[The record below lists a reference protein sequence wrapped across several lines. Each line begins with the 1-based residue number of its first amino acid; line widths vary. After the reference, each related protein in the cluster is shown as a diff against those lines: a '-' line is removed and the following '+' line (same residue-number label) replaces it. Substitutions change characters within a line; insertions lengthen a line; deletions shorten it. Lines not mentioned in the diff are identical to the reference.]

1 MKLSNSPR
9 MSSGSS
15 EPGWWGSTSN
25 EMKHGRLQFFEV
37 RSYILGLL
45 DALLLF
51 GGELNFVSIVT
62 DDRT

>member
-1 MKLSNSPR
+1 MV
-9 MSSGSS
+9 GID
-15 EPGWWGSTSN
+15 SN

-51 GGELNFVSIVT
+51 ASELDFVSIVT

>member
-1 MKLSNSPR
+1 

-15 EPGWWGSTSN
+15 EPGVVGIDSN
-25 EMKHGRLQFFEV
+25 EVKHGQLQFFEV